1 LKQILTAGAL
11 ALALTVSPVSAFAA
25 EKYKNADVIIDGK
38 RIEFSQQGAIIKNGV
53 TLIPMRQVF
62 SELGA
67 TVSWDQ
73 ATQGITAVKDTT
85 KVKLTIGSKTAQVNG
100 EKVILM
106 QAPEIINGTTLV
118 PLRFIGESL
127 GSKVSWDSWRSAAVI
142 SSIRTNEF
150 GVKYSLTE
158 VQLKGY
164 S

>member
-1 LKQILTAGAL
+1 
-11 ALALTVSPVSAFAA
+11 
-25 EKYKNADVIIDGK
+25 
-38 RIEFSQQGAIIKNGV
+38 
-53 TLIPMRQVF
+53 
-62 SELGA
+62 
-67 TVSWDQ
+67 
-73 ATQGITAVKDTT
+73 TQGITAVKDTT

-164 S
+164 SGISINVMYGKHHYESENQAQYDKVM